1 MGKVG
6 SSAGGR
12 PANADD
18 LRMELDVRQQL
29 QQLSVP
35 MLQRG
40 DRANEYVFFAFLD
53 GTGQDV
59 RNPKLGPSTT
69 VGELYDQAFELSK
82 DPQSRIG
89 AHYAAGIGTQQNAVS
104 RALDGML
111 ASTWEDGITRSY
123 RELAEQVSTWKDTN
137 PDAEIRVVGIGYSR
151 GAVQTAGLLRLIDQ
165 YGIVPEEGLG
175 FGHDK
180 SGNISVISRLPPL
193 VPPGQT
199 AQATLLLDPVATNMP
214 ANFDARLP
222 PSVIS
227 RVAIMAAHE
236 RRELFPHQAINDP
249 GMTPDARAINVA
261 APGGHSNVGGGN
273 RDAGLEILTG
283 NAAID
288 YLNTLRDE
296 PLFEKRAVPMDLDT
310 MTRYQAG
317 GATALYGLK
326 IDGDGKRDLR
336 EALANCKIVDPC
348 NDSEPIDQALAA
360 RFEHRAIQLD
370 PVEQAQLQALVELAA
385 QRDHERTAPQ
395 RISDTSLHAE
405 TTQEA
410 APPRPLTPNDSGHS
424 SNPTLIRIREGVQI
438 AEDKGQIS
446 FASGLER
453 EQFCRSAL
461 ACTMDNR
468 ETRQALYPNR
478 ISEPLQGSEISRVD
492 DVVFGSKGYAFL
504 VQHGSGLHDQQ
515 RVPFDIELAKQTPVA
530 VSDQKLEAAAGEIE
544 QQQAFQLQHGAAR
557 QVQEPALGGFAR

>member
-1 MGKVG
+1 MGKAG
-6 SSAGGR
+6 SSAGVR
-12 PANADD
+12 PASADD
-18 LRMELDVRQQL
+18 LRMELDVRQQM

-35 MLQRG
+35 MLQR
-40 DRANEYVFFAFLD
+40 DDNANEYVFFAFLD

-89 AHYAAGIGTQQNAVS
+89 THYAAGIGTQQNAVS

-123 RELAEQVSTWKDTN
+123 RELAEQVSTWKATN

-151 GAVQTAGLLRLIDQ
+151 GAVQTAGLLRLIDE

-175 FGHDK
+175 FGHDRN
-180 SGNISVISRLPPL
+180 GNISVISRLPPL
-193 VPPGQT
+193 VLPGQT

-236 RRELFPHQAINDP
+236 QRELFPHQAINDP
-249 GMTPDARAINVA
+249 GMTPDGRAINVA

-288 YLNTLRDE
+288 YLNTLRNQ

-310 MTRYQAG
+310 MTLYQAR

-326 IDGDGKRDLR
+326 IDGDGQRNLR

-360 RFEHRAIQLD
+360 RFEHRSIQPD
-370 PVEQAQLQALVELAA
+370 PAEQAQLQALVELAT
-385 QRDHERTAPQ
+385 QRDHRTTP
-395 RISDTSLHAE
+395 DDPGHA
-405 TTQEA
+405 Q
-410 APPRPLTPNDSGHS
+410 
-424 SNPTLIRIREGVQI
+424 NPTLTRIREGVQT
-438 AEDKGQIS
+438 AEDKGQVS
-446 FASGLER
+446 FANGLER

-468 ETRQALYPNR
+468 ETRQALYPGN
-478 ISEPLQGSEISRVD
+478 ITGPLHGSEISRVD

-504 VQHGSGLHDQQ
+504 IQHGSGPHDQQ

-530 VSDQKLEAAAGEIE
+530 VSDQKLEAAAIEIE
-544 QQQAFQLQHGAAR
+544 QQQAIRLQHAVPQQA
-557 QVQEPALGGFAR
+557 QEPALGGFAR

>member
-1 MGKVG
+1 MGKAG
-6 SSAGGR
+6 SSAGVR
-12 PANADD
+12 PASADD
-18 LRMELDVRQQL
+18 LRMELDVRQQM

-35 MLQRG
+35 MLQR
-40 DRANEYVFFAFLD
+40 DDNANEYVFFAFLD

-89 AHYAAGIGTQQNAVS
+89 THYAAGIGTQQNAVS

-123 RELAEQVSTWKDTN
+123 RELAEQVSTWKATN

-151 GAVQTAGLLRLIDQ
+151 GAVQTAGLLRLIDE

-180 SGNISVISRLPPL
+180 NGNISVISRLPPL
-193 VPPGQT
+193 VLPGQT

-236 RRELFPHQAINDP
+236 QRELFPHQAINDP
-249 GMTPDARAINVA
+249 GMTPDGRAINVA

-273 RDAGLEILTG
+273 RDGGLEILTG

-288 YLNTLRDE
+288 YLNTLRDQ

-310 MTRYQAG
+310 MTLHQAR

-326 IDGDGKRDLR
+326 IDGDGQRNLR

-360 RFEHRAIQLD
+360 RFEHRSIQPD
-370 PVEQAQLQALVELAA
+370 PAEQAQLQALVELATQREHRTTPDDPGHA
-385 QRDHERTAPQ
+385 Q
-395 RISDTSLHAE
+395 
-405 TTQEA
+405 
-410 APPRPLTPNDSGHS
+410 
-424 SNPTLIRIREGVQI
+424 NPTLTRIREGVQT
-438 AEDKGQIS
+438 AEDKGQVS
-446 FASGLER
+446 FANGLER

-461 ACTMDNR
+461 ACAMDNR
-468 ETRQALYPNR
+468 ETRQALYPGS
-478 ISEPLQGSEISRVD
+478 ITGPLHGSEISRVD

-504 VQHGSGLHDQQ
+504 VQHGSGPHDQQ

-530 VSDQKLEAAAGEIE
+530 VSDQKLDAAAIEIE
-544 QQQAFQLQHGAAR
+544 QQQAIQLQHAVPQQA
-557 QVQEPALGGFAR
+557 QEPALGGFAR

>member
-6 SSAGGR
+6 SSAGVR
-12 PANADD
+12 NASADD
-18 LRMELDVRQQL
+18 LRMELDVRQQM

-35 MLQRG
+35 MFQRE
-40 DRANEYVFFAFLD
+40 DNANEYVFFAFLD

-89 AHYAAGIGTQQNAVS
+89 THYAAGIGTQQNAVI
-104 RALDGML
+104 RAFDGML
-111 ASTWEDGITRSY
+111 ASTWQDGITRSY
-123 RELAEQVSTWKDTN
+123 RELAEQVSTWKATN
-137 PDAEIRVVGIGYSR
+137 PYAEIRVVGIGYSR
-151 GAVQTAGLLRLIDQ
+151 GAVQTARLLRLIDE

-175 FGHDK
+175 FGHDRN
-180 SGNISVISRLPPL
+180 GNISVISRLAPL

-214 ANFDARLP
+214 TNFDARLP

-236 RRELFPHQAINDP
+236 QRELFPHQAINDP
-249 GMTPDARAINVA
+249 GMTPDGRAINVA

-273 RDAGLEILTG
+273 RHAGLEILTG

-288 YLNTLRDE
+288 YLNTLRDP

-310 MTRYQAG
+310 MTVYQAG

-326 IDGDGKRDLR
+326 IDRDRERNLR
-336 EALANCKIVDPC
+336 EALANCKVVDPC

-360 RFEHRAIQLD
+360 RFEHRSIQPD
-370 PVEQAQLQALVELAA
+370 PAEQAQLQALVALATQREL
-385 QRDHERTAPQ
+385 RTTP
-395 RISDTSLHAE
+395 DDPGH
-405 TTQEA
+405 TQ
-410 APPRPLTPNDSGHS
+410 
-424 SNPTLIRIREGVQI
+424 NPTLTRIREGVQA
-438 AEDKGQIS
+438 AENQGQVS
-446 FASGLER
+446 FANGLER

-461 ACTMDNR
+461 ACAMDNR
-468 ETRQALYPNR
+468 ETRQALYPGSM
-478 ISEPLQGSEISRVD
+478 IGPLQKSEISRVD

-504 VQHGSGLHDQQ
+504 VQHGSGPHDQQ
-515 RVPFDIELAKQTPVA
+515 RVPFDIERAKHTPVA
-530 VSDQKLEAAAGEIE
+530 VSDQKVEAAATEIE
-544 QQQAFQLQHGAAR
+544 QQQAFQLQHAAP
-557 QVQEPALGGFAR
+557 QQAAEPALGGFAR

>member
-1 MGKVG
+1 
-6 SSAGGR
+6 
-12 PANADD
+12 
-18 LRMELDVRQQL
+18 MEQDVRQQL

-35 MLQRG
+35 VLQRNAT
-40 DRANEYVFFAFLD
+40 ANEYLFFAFLD
-53 GTGQDV
+53 GTGQDLN
-59 RNPKLGPSTT
+59 NPRLGPATT
-69 VGELYDQAFELSK
+69 VGTLYEQALAKADEP
-82 DPQSRIG
+82 DSRVG
-89 AHYAAGIGTQQNAVS
+89 AHYSRGIGTQPGAMA
-104 RALDGML
+104 RAWDGML
-111 ASTWEDGITRSY
+111 AHTWEDGIKDAY
-123 RELAEQVSTWKDTN
+123 RDLASQASVWVDN
-137 PDAEIRVVGIGYSR
+137 DPQAEIRVIGIGYSR
-151 GAVQTAGLLRLIDQ
+151 GAVQTAGLLRLIDE

-175 FGHDK
+175 FGHDRN
-180 SGNISVISRLPPL
+180 GNISVISRLPPL

-348 NDSEPIDQALAA
+348 NDSEPIDQTLAA
-360 RFEHRAIQLD
+360 RFEHRAIQPD
-370 PVEQAQLQALVELAA
+370 PVEQAQLQALVELAT

-395 RISDTSLHAE
+395 RISDTSWHAE
-405 TTQEA
+405 TMQEA
-410 APPRPLTPNDSGHS
+410 APPRPMTPNDSGHS
-424 SNPTLIRIREGVQI
+424 SNPTLIRIREGVQA
-438 AEDKGQIS
+438 AEAKGQVS
-446 FASGLER
+446 FANGLER

-461 ACTMDNR
+461 ACAMDNR
-468 ETRQALYPNR
+468 ETREALYPGS
-478 ISEPLQGSEISRVD
+478 ISGPLQGSEISRVD

-504 VQHGSGLHDQQ
+504 VQHGNGPHDQQ
-515 RVPFDIELAKQTPVA
+515 RVPFDIEQAKQTPVA
-530 VSDQKLEAAAGEIE
+530 VSDQKLEAAASEIE
-544 QQQAFQLQHGAAR
+544 QQQAFQLQHGAA
-557 QVQEPALGGFAR
+557 QQAHEPALGGFAR

>member
-6 SSAGGR
+6 SSAGVR
-12 PANADD
+12 PASADD
-18 LRMELDVRQQL
+18 LRMELDVRQQM

-35 MLQRG
+35 MLQR
-40 DRANEYVFFAFLD
+40 DDNANEYVFFAFLD

-89 AHYAAGIGTQQNAVS
+89 THYAAGIGTQQNAVS

-123 RELAEQVSTWKDTN
+123 RELAEQVSTWKATN

-151 GAVQTAGLLRLIDQ
+151 GAVQTAGLLRLIDE

-175 FGHDK
+175 FGHDRN
-180 SGNISVISRLPPL
+180 GNISVISRLPPL

-236 RRELFPHQAINDP
+236 QRELFPHQAINDP
-249 GMTPDARAINVA
+249 GMTPDGRAINVA

-288 YLNTLRDE
+288 YLNTLRDQ

-310 MTRYQAG
+310 MTLYQAG

-326 IDGDGKRDLR
+326 IDRDGERNLR
-336 EALANCKIVDPC
+336 EALANCKVVDPC

-360 RFEHRAIQLD
+360 RFEHRFIQPD

-385 QRDHERTAPQ
+385 QRDQRKAP
-395 RISDTSLHAE
+395 DV
-405 TTQEA
+405 
-410 APPRPLTPNDSGHS
+410 PGHVD
-424 SNPTLIRIREGVQI
+424 NPTLARIREGVQT
-438 AEDKGQIS
+438 AEDKGQVS
-446 FASGLER
+446 FANGLER

-461 ACTMDNR
+461 ACAMDNR
-468 ETRQALYPNR
+468 ETRQALYPGSNAG
-478 ISEPLQGSEISRVD
+478 PLQKSEISRVD

-504 VQHGSGLHDQQ
+504 VQHGSGPHDQQ
-515 RVPFDIELAKQTPVA
+515 RVPFDIELAKHTPVA
-530 VSDQKLEAAAGEIE
+530 VSDQKVEAAAAEIE
-544 QQQAFQLQHGAAR
+544 QQQAFQLQHAAP
-557 QVQEPALGGFAR
+557 QQAPEPALGGFAR

>member
-1 MGKVG
+1 MGKAG
-6 SSAGGR
+6 SSAGVR
-12 PANADD
+12 PASADD
-18 LRMELDVRQQL
+18 LRMELDLRQQM

-35 MLQRG
+35 MLQR
-40 DRANEYVFFAFLD
+40 DDNANEYVFFAFLD

-89 AHYAAGIGTQQNAVS
+89 THYAAGIGTQQNAVS

-123 RELAEQVSTWKDTN
+123 RELAEQVSTWKATN

-151 GAVQTAGLLRLIDQ
+151 GAVQTAGLLRLIDE

-180 SGNISVISRLPPL
+180 NGNISVISRLPPL
-193 VPPGQT
+193 VLPGQT

-236 RRELFPHQAINDP
+236 QRELFPHQAINDP
-249 GMTPDARAINVA
+249 GMTPDGRAINVA

-288 YLNTLRDE
+288 YLNTLRDQ

-310 MTRYQAG
+310 MTLYQAG

-326 IDGDGKRDLR
+326 IDRDGERNLR
-336 EALANCKIVDPC
+336 EALANCKVVDPC

-360 RFEHRAIQLD
+360 RFEHRSIQPD
-370 PVEQAQLQALVELAA
+370 PAEQAQLQALVELATQREHRTTPDDPGHA
-385 QRDHERTAPQ
+385 Q
-395 RISDTSLHAE
+395 
-405 TTQEA
+405 
-410 APPRPLTPNDSGHS
+410 
-424 SNPTLIRIREGVQI
+424 NPTLTRIREGVQT
-438 AEDKGQIS
+438 AEDRGQVS
-446 FASGLER
+446 FADGRER
-453 EQFCRSAL
+453 EQLCRSAL

-468 ETRQALYPNR
+468 ETRQALYPGS
-478 ISEPLQGSEISRVD
+478 ITGPLQGSEISRVD

-504 VQHGSGLHDQQ
+504 VQHGSGPHDQQ

-530 VSDQKLEAAAGEIE
+530 VSDQKLDAAAIEIE
-544 QQQAFQLQHGAAR
+544 QQQAFQLQHAVPQQA
-557 QVQEPALGGFAR
+557 QEPALGGFAR